1 MKGIFGYPFFMNRI
15 LIISLFILSI
25 GACTQNDMAE
35 VAAIS
40 NDKDFPL
47 VVMKGAIIEYTDS
60 AVLKAKIASGKVEN
74 FMYFDDRGE
83 VEDQK
88 LIMTKGVKATFFD
101 PNGGV
106 NSILTSQRA
115 TRFEKKRITEIESNV
130 VVVNE
135 QGDSLS
141 TEYLLWDEK
150 ANTLSSDKKV
160 RVKTKD
166 EIIFAEGF
174 ESDVNFTEDTFKKV
188 TGTISLGGE

>member
-1 MKGIFGYPFFMNRI
+1 
-15 LIISLFILSI
+15 
-25 GACTQNDMAE
+25 MAE

-40 NDKDFPL
+40 NDKEFPL
-47 VVMKGAIIEYTDS
+47 VIMHDAIIEYTDS
-60 AVLKAKIASGKVEN
+60 ALLKARIEAGTVEN

-88 LIMTKGVKATFFD
+88 LIMTKGVIATFFD
-101 PNGGV
+101 PDGGV
-106 NSILTSQRA
+106 NSVLTSQRA
-115 TRFEKKRITEIESNV
+115 TRYEKKRITEIESNV
-130 VVVNE
+130 VVVNQ
-135 QGDSLS
+135 QGDSLN

-160 RVKTKD
+160 RVKTQD

-174 ESDVNFTEDTFKKV
+174 ESDVNFTEYTFKKV